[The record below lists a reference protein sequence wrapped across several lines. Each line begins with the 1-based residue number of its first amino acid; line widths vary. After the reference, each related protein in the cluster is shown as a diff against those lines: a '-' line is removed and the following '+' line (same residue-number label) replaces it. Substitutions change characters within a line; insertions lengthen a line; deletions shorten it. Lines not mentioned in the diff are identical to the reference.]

1 MFDNIVESHHVQK
14 IEQNNDVY
22 CVASG
27 VPLVTNKHAAE
38 IVNFLIEILGRL
50 KKFSVISLLD
60 VRIQCRIGAHS
71 GEI

>member
-27 VPLVTNKHAAE
+27 VTLVTNKHAVE
-38 IVNFLIEILGRL
+38 IANFLIEILGRL
-50 KKFSVISLLD
+50 EKFTVISLPH